1 MDQRKGN
8 ESDTVIED
16 LWNLSQTGLLK
27 KSTFIIHLHV
37 PLVLKKAINALIPF
51 RNARNMPRDNCL
63 ELPPKGIVGSEV
75 GSAEGLVRD
84 IGSGS

>member
-1 MDQRKGN
+1 MEPLPNWTSKEVDVHNSEEIPFTCASRIK
-8 ESDTVIED
+8 ESNQCT
-16 LWNLSQTGLLK
+16 
-27 KSTFIIHLHV
+27 H
-37 PLVLKKAINALIPF
+37 PF
-51 RNARNMPRDNCL
+51 RNARNMPCDNCL